1 MAAAVVIGFGG
12 GLRVEEVFL
21 ASLEGKLK
29 FWEETRLM
37 RNQSYA
43 MVALECRFK
52 WWMGGK

>member
-52 WWMGGK
+52 G